1 MLLMSAPKLKH
12 ILFIGLVLCVTN
24 GIVSPISAQDDPTAP
39 FNVAGRNYDLNQ
51 KMSINLKKADI
62 KDVLMMIGELTGLNI
77 VISPN
82 LTDTISANL
91 EDVSV
96 RATLDAIL
104 KPIGFSYFVQG
115 NIIIVKTTDNQMIGE
130 LETAVL
136 KLKYISSD
144 DLTGPLSSVMTNRGS
159 LQSFSPVV
167 SNQGSSGPPNVIIIT
182 DVQENLP
189 RIRRLIQELDQPI
202 PNINIAVRFIES
214 QVDTSKGFGVDWSKS
229 PIQIGSSTADTAF
242 SLPISFSN
250 VVVGTLNPSQLVNAL
265 RIMQARG
272 NSKLLSS
279 PQVTTMDNHQAE
291 TEVVTTVY
299 IEGLSSQQNQNF
311 NPTTASQQTSTS
323 NNNFFNFNTVQEKD
337 IGIKL
342 QVTPRVNEGNR
353 ITLVVDATVEA
364 LLSAADVSTD
374 KPRSTKRTVRTQV
387 TVDDGSTVIIGGLI
401 AENIIENIKFVPILH
416 KIPII
421 GRMFKS
427 TSLDK
432 EQRELLIFITPN
444 IVL

>member
-136 KLKYISSD
+136 KLKYIS
-144 DLTGPLSSVMTNRGS
+144 
-159 LQSFSPVV
+159 
-167 SNQGSSGPPNVIIIT
+167 
-182 DVQENLP
+182 
-189 RIRRLIQELDQPI
+189 
-202 PNINIAVRFIES
+202 
-214 QVDTSKGFGVDWSKS
+214 
-229 PIQIGSSTADTAF
+229 
-242 SLPISFSN
+242 
-250 VVVGTLNPSQLVNAL
+250 
-265 RIMQARG
+265 
-272 NSKLLSS
+272 
-279 PQVTTMDNHQAE
+279 
-291 TEVVTTVY
+291 
-299 IEGLSSQQNQNF
+299 
-311 NPTTASQQTSTS
+311 
-323 NNNFFNFNTVQEKD
+323 
-337 IGIKL
+337 
-342 QVTPRVNEGNR
+342 
-353 ITLVVDATVEA
+353 
-364 LLSAADVSTD
+364 
-374 KPRSTKRTVRTQV
+374 
-387 TVDDGSTVIIGGLI
+387 
-401 AENIIENIKFVPILH
+401 
-416 KIPII
+416 
-421 GRMFKS
+421 
-427 TSLDK
+427 
-432 EQRELLIFITPN
+432 
-444 IVL
+444 

>member
-1 MLLMSAPKLKH
+1 MSAPKLKH